1 MDWVNN
7 HTLLQ
12 NGFRSYKRHFLVG
25 GLFVLIG
32 YGFEIREPEDLLYN
46 STLLPNKLKK
56 PPNN

>member
-7 HTLLQ
+7 HTILQ
-12 NGFRSYKRHFLVG
+12 NGFRSYNPHFPVG
-25 GLFVLIG
+25 GLFVLTG
-32 YGFEIREPEDLLYN
+32 YGFEIREPKDLLYN